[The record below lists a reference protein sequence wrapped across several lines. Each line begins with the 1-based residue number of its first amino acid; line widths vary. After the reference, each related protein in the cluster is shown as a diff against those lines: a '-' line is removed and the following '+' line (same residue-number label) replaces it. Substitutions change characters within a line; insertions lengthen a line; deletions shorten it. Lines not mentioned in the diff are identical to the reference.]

1 MEKQELKLKK
11 VVDDYLNNVDNL
23 ELQNVI
29 DISEKTSRLML
40 IYIIGYLNDLIKNEK
55 SDITKCKEIK
65 DNLFEIISSE
75 ESDNYKVTSRGKIIK
90 LKNNNM

>member
-29 DISEKTSRLML
+29 DISKKTSRIML

-55 SDITKCKEIK
+55 SDIIKCKEIK

-90 LKNNNM
+90 LNNNNM